1 MWSHLLSL
9 FEEPCDFSLCS
20 SVLEA
25 GAEAIPHRQPFL
37 KTKTGGVF
45 PLTDPNLR
53 SEKPRFAFEHC
64 TNLGKFR
71 AVLEKTK

>member
-1 MWSHLLSL
+1 M
-9 FEEPCDFSLCS
+9 FEEPCDFPLHS

-25 GAEAIPHRQPFL
+25 GAEAIPHKQPFP

-53 SEKPRFAFEHC
+53 SEKNPRIAFEHC
-64 TNLGKFR
+64 INLGKFR
-71 AVLEKTK
+71 AVLEKTA